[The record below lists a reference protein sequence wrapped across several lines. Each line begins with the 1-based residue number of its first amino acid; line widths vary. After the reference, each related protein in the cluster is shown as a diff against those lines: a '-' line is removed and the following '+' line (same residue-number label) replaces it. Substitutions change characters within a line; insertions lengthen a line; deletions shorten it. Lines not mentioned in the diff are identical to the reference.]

1 MCACVRIYYICEII
15 NTFMLYIVVQYVCVI
30 MCARVVSLSL
40 VLFSYYPLDGLMLEH
55 VRTCWNTEKWSKKF
69 HTNFHGQGLEGF

>member
-1 MCACVRIYYICEII
+1 MCVYVYIHICEII

-30 MCARVVSLSL
+30 MCACVVSLSL

-55 VRTCWNTEKWSKKF
+55 VRTC
-69 HTNFHGQGLEGF
+69 